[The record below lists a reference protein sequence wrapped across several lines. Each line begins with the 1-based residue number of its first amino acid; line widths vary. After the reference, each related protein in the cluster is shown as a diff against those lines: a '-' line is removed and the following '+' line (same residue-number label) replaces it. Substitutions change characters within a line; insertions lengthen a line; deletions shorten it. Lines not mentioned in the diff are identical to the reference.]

1 VILASAPSS
10 ASGHQLR
17 RVFQC
22 LVLAGSGSLASGT
35 LYGAQSPPS
44 AEPLEEVLVTARRR
58 VESYT
63 SVPMSLTPLDG
74 ETLDGLQ
81 YRRIDD
87 ILGFSPGV
95 QIYTGADG
103 VSSQIVIRGVLTP
116 GSLIEPGN
124 AVYIDEVYA
133 SGLHTILPGFYDLAS
148 VQVLKGP
155 QPGLY
160 GRNTTGG
167 AVVITTGQPTD
178 EQSARLDT
186 SYAQYGDYDL
196 NGTVNVP
203 VSDVIRLRATGW
215 YNDHDGGYYQSGV
228 DGDKIDSW
236 RETGGRLTLAL
247 LPNEQTTLTLSGE
260 YVEVDNAYAGF
271 AGVVRGAQLA
281 PPPLAPESRR
291 NVLRDDLGGPDQ
303 DTSLI
308 SGKLE
313 VDTDAGS
320 LVAVAGWHRL
330 RLRVPRADEDGNA
343 YAASYADFVARG
355 STRPYLV
362 RAPQVYTLDDTDE
375 TVNAEVRF
383 LTPDTGSPLQAIVG
397 VSYFQESVKLNQQVL
412 PTDDFALILAD
423 VGQYGSSTQHTKLDT
438 RSWAG
443 FTELLWRPRDTLEL
457 TADLRYTR
465 DRKDI
470 DYVASATGFY
480 SSTLAWPSYTLDTG
494 KTFDN
499 WSPGITL
506 AYKPDNALTL
516 FAKYVR
522 GFRAGGFNAQLYSPA
537 YQSYDSEKA
546 ENYELGA
553 KALLLDGRLELGA
566 SAFYLRLNNA
576 LMPVRD
582 TGPGRDLIVY
592 DNTNLSETTG
602 LEVDLTARVT
612 EGLSLS
618 ASGGAYHNSLSQRTP
633 AGLNRFPFVPE
644 YTASLAA
651 DYEHPLADAVTGIAR
666 LGFRYRHGGLVVA
679 PNGLK
684 LDPYHL
690 LDAQLGVRF
699 AGVELAA
706 FVRNALDDR
715 YVDGNYGLVPGQG
728 QYVIASGLDV
738 LTTRALVRDPGR
750 VLGVRATVTF

>member
-1 VILASAPSS
+1 
-10 ASGHQLR
+10 
-17 RVFQC
+17 VFHC
-22 LVLAGSGSLASGT
+22 LVLVGSGALASGA
-35 LYGAQSPPS
+35 LYSAESPPS
-44 AEPLEEVLVTARRR
+44 AELLEEVLVTARRR

-116 GSLIEPGN
+116 GTLIEPGN

-155 QPGLY
+155 QAGLY

-178 EQSARLDT
+178 ELFARLDT
-186 SYAQYGDYDL
+186 SYAQYGDYNL

-203 VSDVIRLRATGW
+203 VADGVRVRATGW
-215 YNDHDGGYYQSGV
+215 YNDHDGGSYQSGI

-236 RETGGRLTLAL
+236 REAGGRLTLAL
-247 LPNEQTTLTLSGE
+247 LPNERTTLTLSGE

-303 DTSLI
+303 DTALVSARLD
-308 SGKLE
+308 

-320 LVAVAGWHRL
+320 LVAVGGWHRL
-330 RLRVPRADEDGNA
+330 KLRVPGADADGTA
-343 YAASYADFVARG
+343 YAASYADFVAGG
-355 STRPYLV
+355 STRPYRV

-375 TVNAEVRF
+375 TMNAEVRF
-383 LTPDTGSPLQAIVG
+383 LTPDSGGPLQAIAG
-397 VSYFQESVKLNQQVL
+397 IGYFQESARFLSQQYPVR
-412 PTDDFALILAD
+412 DFALILAD
-423 VGQYGSSTQHTKLDT
+423 EGLDGSHLYDTDLDT

-443 FTELLWRPRDTLEL
+443 FTELVWTPLDRVEL
-457 TADLRYTR
+457 TGDLRYTR
-465 DRKDI
+465 DRKGI
-470 DYVASATGFY
+470 DYLDSATGY
-480 SSTLAWPSYTLDTG
+480 YAAPQGPVHYTLDTSE
-494 KTFDN
+494 TFDN

-506 AYKPDNALTL
+506 AYKPDDALTL

-522 GFRAGGFNAQLYSPA
+522 GFRAGGFNTRAYTPA
-537 YQSYDSEKA
+537 YLSFDPEKA

-553 KALLLDGRLELGA
+553 KARLLDGRLELAG
-566 SAFYLRLNNA
+566 SAFYLRVNNA
-576 LMPVRD
+576 LVPLND
-582 TGPGRDLIVY
+582 AGPGSGESNLIY
-592 DNTNLSETTG
+592 YNANRSETTG
-602 LEVDLTARVT
+602 LEVDLTAQVS

-618 ASGGAYHNSLSQRTP
+618 ASGGAYNNSLSQPTP
-633 AGLNRFPFVPE
+633 AGLERFPFVPK

-651 DYEHPLADAVTGIAR
+651 NYEHPLADAITGIAR

-679 PNGLK
+679 PNGLT
-684 LDPYHL
+684 LDSYHL
-690 LDAQLGVRF
+690 LDAQLGIRVDML
-699 AGVELAA
+699 ELSA
-706 FVRNALDDR
+706 FVRNALDDHFVTENWGIFGVQGI
-715 YVDGNYGLVPGQG
+715 YLPATGQNP
-728 QYVIASGLDV
+728 VTARS
-738 LTTRALVRDPGR
+738 LVRDPGR